1 MLTIN
6 RASAADLGCLQ
17 QRTAF
22 FTGLAASAVYQQM
35 ILVIALISFAILII
49 TEGCAAI
56 FDALR
61 DYRID
66 CLTQAPYLSS
76 TQAAGFAHRQ
86 NAGQSQTFI
95 GINIAKAGNNLL
107 IQNKAFD
114 SLLAFLRQ
122 RQQISGSKALAQRLR
137 SQRFVAFNIWLPD
150 TAYRR
155 YGYP

>member
-6 RASAADLGCLQ
+6 RASAAYLGCLQ

-35 ILVIALISFAILII
+35 ILVIALISFAVLII
-49 TEGCAAI
+49 TEGCTAI

-66 CLTQAPYLSS
+66 CLTQVPYLSS
-76 TQAAGFAHRQ
+76 AQAAGFAHRQ
-86 NAGQSQTFI
+86 NAGQSQAFI

-114 SLLAFLRQ
+114 SLLAFCANGSRYAAVKPSL
-122 RQQISGSKALAQRLR
+122 SGSGP
-137 SQRFVAFNIWLPD
+137 SVS
-150 TAYRR
+150 
-155 YGYP
+155 

>member
-114 SLLAFLRQ
+114 SLLAFCANGSRYPAVKPSL
-122 RQQISGSKALAQRLR
+122 SGSGP
-137 SQRFVAFNIWLPD
+137 SVS
-150 TAYRR
+150 
-155 YGYP
+155 